1 MKIRTITEDMFNKI
15 RYRLVFNRRHQLNR
29 DGRGL
34 VQTECLLNGR
44 RVYFS
49 TNVYIYPE
57 QWDGCWVTNHPLS
70 ADLNKYLFEEMIKLQ
85 RIEFSFIQRGRQ
97 PTLAMMKN
105 AVRND
110 ITVTAL
116 FTQFV
121 KSVTQHSA
129 SRGKHTKDS
138 YLTLIKIVD
147 TFRKGTTLADI
158 DIDWLNRFVDWQQ
171 NQGMSQST
179 ISGRLKSIRC
189 IINEAIARKLISVD
203 DDPFLH
209 FRIPKIK
216 NREESLTFDEVRKLE
231 RLKLK
236 KREARIRDC
245 ALMAIYTGLR
255 YHDLTTLSSDMLL
268 KEHGKTWLI
277 IEPKKTS
284 QSSGMVVRLP
294 LYSLFGG
301 KALALIEKRGS
312 LERLTHIG
320 NNASANRTLKD
331 LAKRIGVADTRR
343 ITFHTMRHTFCT
355 LLIAKGVPITTVSKL
370 AGHTKIEQTQR
381 YAHIAK
387 TMIANDVKKAFK
399 VAIYDT
405 GDEIMPEKSP

>member
-1 MKIRTITEDMFNKI
+1 MFDKI

-34 VQTECLLNGR
+34 VQMECLLNGQ

-49 TNVYIYPE
+49 TKVYLRPE
-57 QWDGCWVTNHPLS
+57 EWDGHYVTNHPL
-70 ADLNKYLFEEMIKLQ
+70 AAEMNQYLFDEQIKLQ
-85 RIEFSFIQRGRQ
+85 RIEFSFVQRGRQ
-97 PTLAMMKN
+97 PTLAIMKN

-110 ITVTAL
+110 IAVTAT
-116 FTQFV
+116 FAQFV
-121 KSVTQHSA
+121 KSVVQHSA
-129 SRGKHTKDS
+129 SRGKHTRDS
-138 YLTLIKIVD
+138 YMTLVKIVEA
-147 TFRKGTTLADI
+147 FRKNVTLGDI
-158 DIDWLNRFVDWQQ
+158 DLDFLNRFVSWQQ
-171 NQGMSQST
+171 DQGMSQST
-179 ISGRLKSIRC
+179 ISGRLKSIRA
-189 IINEAIARKLISVD
+189 IVNEAIARKLISVD

-255 YHDLTTLSSDMLL
+255 YHDLTTLTSDMLL

-277 IEPKKTS
+277 IEPRKTS
-284 QSSGMVVRLP
+284 KSSGMVVRLP

-312 LERLTHIG
+312 VERLTHIG
-320 NNASANRTLKD
+320 NNASANRTLKE
-331 LAKRIGVADTRR
+331 LVKRIGVADSRH
-343 ITFHTMRHTFCT
+343 ITFHTLRHTFCT

-399 VAIYDT
+399 VASCDT
-405 GDEIMPEKSP
+405 GEEISDIISP

>member
-1 MKIRTITEDMFNKI
+1 MFDKI
-15 RYRLVFNRRHQLNR
+15 RYRLVYNRKQHLNL

-34 VQTECLLNGR
+34 VQMECLLNGR

-49 TNVYIYPE
+49 TKVYIYPD
-57 QWDGCWVTNHPLS
+57 QWDGHYIVNHPLA
-70 ADLNKYLFEEMIKLQ
+70 ADMNQYLFDETVKLM
-85 RIEFSFIQRGRQ
+85 RIEFSFIKNGRQ

-110 ITVTAL
+110 ITVTAT
-116 FTQFV
+116 FSEFV
-121 KSVTQHSA
+121 RSVVQHSA
-129 SRGKHTKDS
+129 SRGKHTRDS
-138 YLTLIKIVD
+138 YMTLIKIMEA
-147 TFRKGTTLADI
+147 FRKNITLGDI
-158 DIDWLNRFVDWQQ
+158 DIDFLNRFVSWQQ
-171 NQGMSQST
+171 KQGVSQST
-179 ISGRLKSIRC
+179 ISGRLKAIRA
-189 IINEAIARKLISVD
+189 IINEAIARKLMSVD

-216 NREESLTFDEVRKLE
+216 SREEALTFEEVGRLE
-231 RLKLK
+231 RMKLK

-245 ALMAIYTGLR
+245 ALMGIYTGLR
-255 YHDLTTLSSDMLL
+255 YHDLTTLTSDMLIR
-268 KEHGKTWLI
+268 ERGKTWLI
-277 IEPKKTS
+277 IQPKKTS
-284 QSSGMVVRLP
+284 KSSGMVVRLP

-312 LERLTHIG
+312 IERLTHIG

-331 LAKRIGVADTRR
+331 LMKRIGIAETRK

-387 TMIANDVKKAFK
+387 TMIAADVKKAFK
-399 VAIYDT
+399 VSPDDT
-405 GDEIMPEKSP
+405 ISLKTTEKTEEK

>member
-1 MKIRTITEDMFNKI
+1 MFDKI
-15 RYRLVFNRRHQLNR
+15 RYRLVYNRKHQLNK

-34 VQTECLLNGR
+34 VQVECLLNGQ

-49 TNVYIYPE
+49 TKVYLRPE
-57 QWDGCWVTNHPLS
+57 GWDGHYVINHPL
-70 ADLNKYLFEEMIKLQ
+70 AAELNQYLFDELIKLQ
-85 RIEFSFIQRGRQ
+85 KIEFSFIKRGKQ
-97 PTLAMMKN
+97 PTLAIMKN

-110 ITVTAL
+110 IAVTAS
-116 FTQFV
+116 FAKFV
-121 KSVTQHSA
+121 RSVVQHSA
-129 SRGKHTKDS
+129 SRGKHTRDS
-138 YLTLIKIVD
+138 YMTLIKIIE
-147 TFRKGTTLADI
+147 TFRKNVTLADI
-158 DIDWLNRFVDWQQ
+158 DLDFLNHFVSWQQ
-171 NQGMSQST
+171 DQGMSQST
-179 ISGRLKSIRC
+179 ISGRLKSIRA

-216 NREESLTFDEVRKLE
+216 NREESLTFDEVSKLE

-255 YHDLTTLSSDMLL
+255 YHDLTTLSSDMLI
-268 KEHGKTWLI
+268 KERGKTWLVK
-277 IEPKKTS
+277 EPEKTS
-284 QSSGMVVRLP
+284 KSSGVVVRLP

-312 LERLTHIG
+312 IERLTHIG
-320 NNASANRTLKD
+320 NNASANRTLKE
-331 LAKRIGVADTRR
+331 LCRRIGIAPSRH
-343 ITFHTMRHTFCT
+343 ITFHCLRHTFCT

-381 YAHIAK
+381 YSHIAK
-387 TMIANDVKKAFK
+387 SMIANDVKKAFK
-399 VAIYDT
+399 VASHDT
-405 GDEIMPEKSP
+405 ELAIST

>member
-1 MKIRTITEDMFNKI
+1 MFHKI
-15 RYRLVFNRRHQLNR
+15 RYRLLFNKRRQLNR
-29 DGRGL
+29 NGLGL
-34 VQTECLLNGR
+34 VQMECLLNGR
-44 RVYFS
+44 RVYF
-49 TNVYIYPE
+49 TTRVYLALD
-57 QWDGCWVTNHPLS
+57 QWDGHYVVNHPL
-70 ADLNKYLFEEMIKLQ
+70 AKELNQYLFDELIKLQ

-110 ITVTAL
+110 ITVTAR
-116 FTQFV
+116 FSQFV
-121 KSVTQHSA
+121 QSVTQHSA

-138 YLTLIKIVD
+138 YMTLIKIVES
-147 TFRKGTTLADI
+147 FRKGTTLADI

-171 NQGMSQST
+171 SQGLSQST
-179 ISGRLKSIRC
+179 ISGRLKAIRC

-203 DDPFLH
+203 DDPFQH
-209 FRIPKIK
+209 FKIPKIK
-216 NREESLTFDEVRKLE
+216 SREEALTFEEVGRLE
-231 RLKLK
+231 RMKLK

-245 ALMAIYTGLR
+245 ALMGIYTGLR
-255 YHDLTTLSSDMLL
+255 YHDLTTLTSDMLIR
-268 KEHGKTWLI
+268 ERGKTWLI
-277 IEPKKTS
+277 IQPKKTS
-284 QSSGMVVRLP
+284 KSSGMVVRLP

-312 LERLTHIG
+312 IERLTHIG

-331 LAKRIGVADTRR
+331 LMKRIGIAETRK

-387 TMIANDVKKAFK
+387 TMIAADVKKAFK
-399 VAIYDT
+399 VSADDT
-405 GDEIMPEKSP
+405 IIQQIGEKTEEKQG

>member
-1 MKIRTITEDMFNKI
+1 MFNKI
-15 RYRLVFNRRHQLNR
+15 RYRLVFNRKQHLNL

-34 VQTECLLNGR
+34 VQMECLLDGR

-49 TNVYIYPE
+49 TKVYLYPH
-57 QWDGCWVTNHPLS
+57 QWDGYYVVNHPL
-70 ADLNKYLFEEMIKLQ
+70 AGDINQYLFDELIKLQ
-85 RIEFSFIQRGRQ
+85 RIEFSFIKNGRQ
-97 PTLAMMKN
+97 PTLSMMKN

-110 ITVTAL
+110 ITVTAT
-116 FTQFV
+116 FSEFV
-121 KSVTQHSA
+121 RSVVQHSA
-129 SRGKHTKDS
+129 SRGKHTRDS
-138 YLTLIKIVD
+138 YMTLIKIMEA
-147 TFRKGTTLADI
+147 FRKNVTLGDI
-158 DIDWLNRFVDWQQ
+158 DLDFLNRFVSWQQ

-268 KEHGKTWLI
+268 QEHGKTWLI